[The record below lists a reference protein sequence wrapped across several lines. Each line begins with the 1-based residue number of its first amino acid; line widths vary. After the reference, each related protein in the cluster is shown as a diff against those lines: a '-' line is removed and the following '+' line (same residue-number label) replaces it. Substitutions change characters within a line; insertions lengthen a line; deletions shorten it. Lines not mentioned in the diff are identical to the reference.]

1 LFLQRTDRSALAC
14 KGLYIKRGGENLIKT
29 MTTKSRF
36 TTAIATGAVLLNA
49 LAPVALASSANDIN
63 VLGNGVN
70 STNNVS
76 VNKTSATVVN
86 QTNNANITNNVSSNA
101 STGDNSSSF
110 NTGGNTRIV
119 TGDAKSDVKV
129 TNAANL
135 NKADLS
141 NCGGC
146 NGGAYNVTVE
156 GNGVGSD
163 NNVNLNKANE
173 TFLNQANDA
182 YIANDVN
189 ATAKTGGND
198 ASYNTGGDTII
209 VTGDAKTKVD
219 VDNKA
224 NANFATIG
232 GSNGHEDG
240 SSVKIKGNGAYSDNN
255 VALDNA
261 SAIVLDQYNNAD
273 IYNNVDADAKTGK
286 NDAGFNTGGTVAIST
301 GDAKT
306 KVGVDNLVNFNAAS
320 IDCDCVLNDADVKV
334 AENGVGSDNGI
345 AVDAANEL
353 FNSQD
358 NYADLGNNIDG
369 NAKTGY
375 NDAEFGTGSV
385 DGDPLIFTGD
395 SESSTDVSNGGNVNL
410 FNNGSSV
417 HLPGNWELGVHFD
430 LSDLLNTLH
439 GWN

>member
-1 LFLQRTDRSALAC
+1 
-14 KGLYIKRGGENLIKT
+14 
-29 MTTKSRF
+29 MTTKTRF

-49 LAPVALASSANDIN
+49 LAPVALASSANDI
-63 VLGNGVN
+63 VVSGNGVN
-70 STNNVS
+70 STSNVS
-76 VNKTSATVVN
+76 VNKTSASVVN
-86 QTNNANITNNVSSNA
+86 QTNNANITNNVSSDA
-101 STGDNSSSF
+101 STGGNSSSF

-119 TGDAKSDVKV
+119 TGNATSNVDI

-135 NKADLS
+135 NKADIS

-146 NGGAYNVTVE
+146 SGGAYDVKIK
-156 GNGVGSD
+156 GNGVGSE
-163 NNVNLNKANE
+163 NNVDLNKANE
-173 TFLNQANDA
+173 TFLNQTNDA
-182 YIANDVN
+182 NIVNDVN
-189 ATAKTGGND
+189 ATAKTGKND

-209 VTGDAKTKVD
+209 VTGDAKTNVD
-219 VDNKA
+219 VNNKA

-232 GSNGHEDG
+232 GGNGQVDG

-261 SAIVLDQYNNAD
+261 SAIVLGQSNNAD
-273 IYNNVDADAKTGK
+273 ILNNVDANAKTGK

-320 IDCDCVLNDADVKV
+320 IDCDCVLNDANVKV
-334 AENGVGSDNGI
+334 ADNGVGADSNV
-345 AVDAANEL
+345 AVDAANQL
-353 FNSQD
+353 FNTQD
-358 NYADLGNNIDG
+358 NFSGLGNNIDG
-369 NAKTGY
+369 NAKTGL

-395 SESSTDVSNGGNVNL
+395 SKSSTDVSNGGNVNL